1 MAVDITVYRNALA
14 AQITAQTTLRAQAEV
29 KDQVSPP
36 IALVL
41 PGSPLITYGATM
53 DGAATIGLAVVL
65 LLSDAAP
72 TEKVQRA
79 LDVYL
84 GIGSGEGQSI
94 AGAIMSDTSL
104 GGTVDWCIPLAVTT
118 YGRVEYAA
126 QIYFGARL
134 NCQVGAH

>member
-1 MAVDITVYRNALA
+1 MADLTAARIALA
-14 AQITAQTTLRAQAEV
+14 SQITAVTGLRSQAQV

-41 PGSPLITYGATM
+41 PGSPLITYGATF
-53 DGAATIGLAVVL
+53 DGAVTINLAVVL
-65 LLSDAAP
+65 LLSDAPP

-84 GIGSGEGQSI
+84 GIGSGEGESI
-94 AGAIMSDTSL
+94 AGAIMSDVSL
-104 GGTVDWCIPLAVTT
+104 GGTVEWCVPQAVTT

-134 NCQVGAH
+134 NVSVGAH